1 MSRSRKKY
9 TKLKIIVPPS
19 SHSYYDSGRT
29 VGGASKNTQE
39 NSREGCSQGGAE
51 VEEEKDDLREKISGQ
66 ALIEKNQKMKKETNK
81 LKKLFKELPEKKKKI
96 AEKLIENASFMS
108 ITLDELKED
117 IKIYG
122 VKETYVNGKD
132 QFGFKESIESKTYGT
147 MVKNYMSII
156 KQLNDMLP
164 EEQKI
169 NEDDEFERFNDSL

>member
-1 MSRSRKKY
+1 MG
-9 TKLKIIVPPS
+9 LQKIHESFYVR
-19 SHSYYDSGRT
+19 G
-29 VGGASKNTQE
+29 VV
-39 NSREGCSQGGAE
+39 QGGVD
-51 VEEEKDDLREKISGQ
+51 VEEEKVDMREKISGQ
-66 ALIEKNQKMKKETNK
+66 ELIDKNKKITKETNK
-81 LKKLFKELPEKKKKI
+81 LKKLFKELPENKKKM

-132 QFGFKESIESKTYGT
+132 QFGFKESIESKTYNT
-147 MVKNYMSII
+147 MVKNYMNII

-164 EEQKI
+164 EDKKI